1 MCVVTPGPSR
11 QPANIN
17 SNEIISNNTVN
28 QVDDNSDSSLFTPA
42 QNCRNVITVQAQV
55 HMPNSPAPCHSRIT
69 KKVPLISTNRVR
81 QWRAKK
87 EKKSS

>member
-28 QVDDNSDSSLFTPA
+28 QVGDNSDSSLFTPA
-42 QNCRNVITVQAQV
+42 QNCRNVITYYCVSSCIL
-55 HMPNSPAPCHSRIT
+55 HMPNPPAPCHSRIT
-69 KKVPLISTNRVR
+69 KKVPFISTNHVR
-81 QWRAKK
+81 QWR
-87 EKKSS
+87 